1 MSTPE
6 TPTPSTL
13 ATKAS
18 PETSTNRGTDSIQ
31 QAVTR
36 RMEQLTS
43 RVLSRFALFTGT
55 LLLGVSLLQ
64 MALEGPGDGFAWQR
78 ALLGLVFLGG
88 WACSDWLG
96 QRRGQEWL
104 AVGLLV
110 AANAG
115 LTAHAVLTGLGVHS
129 FALAGQ
135 ALAVGVAGVLVS
147 MRAAVVV
154 ATFTVVAS
162 VVLWWVE
169 TTQWAPLGAV
179 HADADQR
186 MVGMVLLVGASLAA
200 SYHLAR
206 VVTASLRAALVQ
218 ERKLAQLVRLGSDWI
233 WRINEY
239 GELVELSRSFEA
251 HSGRK
256 RKEFFRLGQPGGPKR
271 VRNEAEA
278 QLRQRLRAKQPFRDV
293 ETTFRCADGFE
304 LHTRSSG
311 EPVFHRDGSAAG
323 WRGVGRN
330 ITAEVQARREA
341 TDHRAL
347 VDRLFHASQDALVV
361 ANVRTGATLLANEG
375 FAKLCGR
382 PLAEVLGR
390 SALELGLWTDPQTPA
405 ALGEAMKVTGTL
417 QDHPS
422 QMQTADGPRDVLIS
436 GTVFD
441 WQGEP
446 VAIHTVRDISG
457 VGRDRRELMAIL
469 QHAGI
474 GIAMVRNRR
483 YERVNPAYERMFGRA
498 VGSLG
503 GASTRV
509 MFDSDEEY
517 AAFIS
522 KSDARQA
529 SGGVIDVE
537 RRIVRPDGS
546 PVVVRMR
553 AYAVDPKDPRHGGTI
568 WVTEDITAARQAER
582 ELVLAQQQAD
592 AANRAKSAFLATMSH
607 EIRTPLHGVLGLAA
621 LIEHEQDAFKRDQY
635 LARLVESAQALGG
648 LVSDVLDLSKIEA
661 GRLKIEHRP
670 FDLHDLLGR
679 VFEGNALI
687 GRERGL
693 DMQLLVPPDVPHQ
706 VVGDAVRVRQILV
719 NLLNNAL
726 KFTERGR
733 ITLSVSVPHAP
744 QRLLFTVADTGPG
757 IPLDAQGE
765 LFQRFTQADTSSTRR
780 YGGTGLGLSIC
791 RELAL
796 AMGGEVGVDS
806 APGRGSRFWVALPL
820 PTVLGAV
827 PPAVRPLGQQ
837 PLHGLR
843 ALLAE
848 DNPVNTLIL
857 QAQLQQLGAQ
867 VRTAANGLQA
877 VEMALAQLP
886 ALDVV
891 LMDLHMPELD
901 GWSAAER
908 LRQDPGRPT
917 CPSSP

>member
-1 MSTPE
+1 
-6 TPTPSTL
+6 
-13 ATKAS
+13 
-18 PETSTNRGTDSIQ
+18 
-31 QAVTR
+31 
-36 RMEQLTS
+36 
-43 RVLSRFALFTGT
+43 
-55 LLLGVSLLQ
+55 
-64 MALEGPGDGFAWQR
+64 
-78 ALLGLVFLGG
+78 
-88 WACSDWLG
+88 
-96 QRRGQEWL
+96 
-104 AVGLLV
+104 
-110 AANAG
+110 
-115 LTAHAVLTGLGVHS
+115 
-129 FALAGQ
+129 
-135 ALAVGVAGVLVS
+135 
-147 MRAAVVV
+147 
-154 ATFTVVAS
+154 
-162 VVLWWVE
+162 
-169 TTQWAPLGAV
+169 
-179 HADADQR
+179 
-186 MVGMVLLVGASLAA
+186 
-200 SYHLAR
+200 
-206 VVTASLRAALVQ
+206 
-218 ERKLAQLVRLGSDWI
+218 
-233 WRINEY
+233 
-239 GELVELSRSFEA
+239 
-251 HSGRK
+251 
-256 RKEFFRLGQPGGPKR
+256 
-271 VRNEAEA
+271 
-278 QLRQRLRAKQPFRDV
+278 
-293 ETTFRCADGFE
+293 
-304 LHTRSSG
+304 
-311 EPVFHRDGSAAG
+311 
-323 WRGVGRN
+323 
-330 ITAEVQARREA
+330 
-341 TDHRAL
+341 
-347 VDRLFHASQDALVV
+347 
-361 ANVRTGATLLANEG
+361 
-375 FAKLCGR
+375 
-382 PLAEVLGR
+382 
-390 SALELGLWTDPQTPA
+390 
-405 ALGEAMKVTGTL
+405 
-417 QDHPS
+417 
-422 QMQTADGPRDVLIS
+422 
-436 GTVFD
+436 
-441 WQGEP
+441 
-446 VAIHTVRDISG
+446 VAIYTVRDISG

-483 YERVNPAYERMFGRA
+483 YERVNPAYERMFGRP

-517 AAFIS
+517 AAFIR

-537 RRIVRPDGS
+537 RLIKRPDGS
-546 PVVVRMR
+546 QVLVRMR
-553 AYAVDPKDPRHGGTI
+553 AYAVDPKDPRLGGTI

-621 LIEHEQDAFKRDQY
+621 LIEHETDTFKRDQY

-661 GRLKIEHRP
+661 GRLKIEQRP
-670 FDLHDLLGR
+670 FDLHDLLGQ

-733 ITLSVSVPHAP
+733 IALSVSASQAP
-744 QRLLFTVADTGPG
+744 QRLVFTVADTGPG
-757 IPLDAQGE
+757 IPLEAQAE

-806 APGRGSRFWVALPL
+806 APGQGSRFWVALPL
-820 PTVLGAV
+820 PAVLGAV
-827 PPAVRPLGQQ
+827 HPVERTLGQQ
-837 PLHGLR
+837 PLLGLR

-857 QAQLQQLGAQ
+857 QAQLHQLGAQ

-877 VEMALAQLP
+877 VQMALAQLP

-908 LRQDPGRPT
+908 LRQDPRAAHLPIVAVSAASLSNERERALAVGMNAFITKPCTAAELAAVLLSVRKT
-917 CPSSP
+917 AAG